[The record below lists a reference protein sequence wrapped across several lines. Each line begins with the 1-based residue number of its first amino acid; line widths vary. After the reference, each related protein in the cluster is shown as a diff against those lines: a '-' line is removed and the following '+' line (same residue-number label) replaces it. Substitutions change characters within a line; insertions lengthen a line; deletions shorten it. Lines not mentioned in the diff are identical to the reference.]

1 MSKIHDSTWK
11 ESDPGFAPSRR
22 LRRGCWCG
30 LRAACDWELNRR
42 AGLDYPLQ
50 PPEAAIPPQEDA
62 VSIDAAL
69 AMRATFAQDSL
80 TVLGLF
86 DALVEL
92 LTGGG
97 SRNTN
102 RDLVLQAM
110 TGSGQLETFLHSLDS
125 GRTATMETKSLLPAD
140 YYGDAERGFFRETA
154 CRESVARLAVKV
166 SCASPT
172 HRRTRA
178 SDGCTPTANGQ
189 RWQIRSAAMS

>member
-69 AMRATFAQDSL
+69 AMRATFAQDSP

-110 TGSGQLETFLHSLDS
+110 PGSGQIQPFTPTAQTPTKRTV
-125 GRTATMETKSLLPAD
+125 RTATQS
-140 YYGDAERGFFRETA
+140 
-154 CRESVARLAVKV
+154 
-166 SCASPT
+166 SPT
-172 HRRTRA
+172 IDLPQDAPLPVSAECHPVEV
-178 SDGCTPTANGQ
+178 CPVGQ
-189 RWQIRSAAMS
+189 